1 MIYVTFTYKGIRYAK
16 GCDCAA
22 EANMVYRTARD
33 IFDRVSI
40 NFSGR
45 IGKDVVK
52 LSEEEFHRMVD
63 EIIYNE

>member
-1 MIYVTFTYKGIRYAK
+1 MIYVTFTYKGVRYAK

-22 EANMVYRTARD
+22 EANMVYCTARN

-40 NFSGR
+40 NFTER
-45 IGKDVVK
+45 ISKDVVK
-52 LSEEEFHRMVD
+52 LSEDEFSHMTD